1 MSTRHDLPQPT
12 EIRVSVI
19 MPAYNAEQTVSRAIE
34 SALAQTEPRCEVLVI
49 DDASSDATAD
59 IVARIAEQD
68 GRVRLLRNTTNRG
81 PACSRNHGL
90 AVARGDWIALLDA
103 DDTFAPHRIATL
115 IALGALHGAD
125 IVADNL
131 LLCPEDNPTRCELM
145 LSARALPTGKWLTA
159 AAFIAGNIGSR
170 WSPRVSYGFLKPVI
184 RRDFLQSHV
193 LCYEER
199 NRFGEDFLLYVA
211 CLLRGA
217 RWWLTPEAMYH
228 YSVRLGSSTD
238 VQSAADLLRIRSV
251 EEQLLRDEPLI
262 ASDSSLVRALRSHK
276 AVIDRFYYYRA
287 FTDAVKARAG
297 SRALQLLFEST
308 SGFRYIVLES
318 ALRAPT
324 ITMKALRGGYRG

>member
-59 IVARIAEQD
+59 IVARIADQD
-68 GRVRLLRNTTNRG
+68 RRVHLLRNNTNRG

-184 RRDFLQSHV
+184 RRDFLQSHE

-217 RWWLTPEAMYH
+217 RWWLTPKAMYH

-251 EEQLLRDEPLI
+251 GEQLLHDEPLI

-308 SGFRYIVLES
+308 SGFRHIVLES

>member
-59 IVARIAEQD
+59 IVARIADQD
-68 GRVRLLRNTTNRG
+68 RRVHLLRNNTNRG
-81 PACSRNHGL
+81 PAGSRNHGL

-184 RRDFLQSHV
+184 RRDFLQSHE

-217 RWWLTPEAMYH
+217 RWWLTPKAMYH

-251 EEQLLRDEPLI
+251 GEQLLHDEPLI